1 MHGQLFVVVEAFFGR
16 FQRQRV
22 EEGAHGQRLPATTI
36 LRRASN
42 RRDKRPCGDSGFC
55 RLAYKQRERLEG
67 ASEGRPSSRASISN
81 QRPNHSALVSSRT
94 AECRTPHQGSASSR
108 RWWSMIVCL
117 FIDGLLIKI
126 MGMNCISR
134 TEVVLRSVWL
144 VSDRQRSMSSGVSCD
159 RPTPSPLPGV
169 SFTIKL
175 R

>member
-1 MHGQLFVVVEAFFGR
+1 VVVEAFFGR

-42 RRDKRPCGDSGFC
+42 RRDKRPCGESAAS
-55 RLAYKQRERLEG
+55 LTSKERLEG

-94 AECRTPHQGSASSR
+94 ADCRAPHQGSASSR

-117 FIDGLLIKI
+117 FIDGLLIRI
-126 MGMNCISR
+126 MGIKCILR